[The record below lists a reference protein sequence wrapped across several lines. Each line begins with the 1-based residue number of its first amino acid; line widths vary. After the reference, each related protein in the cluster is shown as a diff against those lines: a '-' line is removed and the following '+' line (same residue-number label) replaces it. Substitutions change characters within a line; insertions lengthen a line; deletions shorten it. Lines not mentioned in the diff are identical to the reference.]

1 MKLGKRARKAA
12 ATSQGAAHI
21 DHETVTKAR
30 RSTNTADK
38 KSAIAG
44 GASLQSVATGVG
56 TTFAVT
62 LFTAM
67 AAQQFRKS
75 APSCSQAVRA
85 LVNVSYNQ
93 LSPPPPPILDSMP
106 FRPQEWEEAKQWCRQ
121 TY

>member
-12 ATSQGAAHI
+12 ATTHGAADI
-21 DHETVTKAR
+21 DHETVTKAW
-30 RSTNTADK
+30 RSTNIADK

-67 AAQQFRKS
+67 AV
-75 APSCSQAVRA
+75 PEERA
-85 LVNVSYNQ
+85 RVQ
-93 LSPPPPPILDSMP
+93 
-106 FRPQEWEEAKQWCRQ
+106 
-121 TY
+121 